1 LYSKLNSLQNVVL
14 DFSYLKKNNGMAPCC
29 KLIYRMTLVVSD
41 TRWHVS
47 AEGGLNC
54 SLNRSKQV
62 RQIYALA
69 VTATLNFDVI
79 FP

>member
-1 LYSKLNSLQNVVL
+1 
-14 DFSYLKKNNGMAPCC
+14 
-29 KLIYRMTLVVSD
+29 MTLVVSD